1 MEDINRDCKMILKH
15 IKKCINAMDFDG
27 YTDAGIIGYFIKL
40 PFKRIHMNHFKEIE
54 YYTKRIIK
62 YTEENNIDIKIR

>member
-40 PFKRIHMNHFKEIE
+40 PFKRIHMNHIKEIE
-54 YYTKRIIK
+54 YYTKRII
-62 YTEENNIDIKIR
+62 

>member
-27 YTDAGIIGYFIKL
+27 YTDAGII
-40 PFKRIHMNHFKEIE
+40 
-54 YYTKRIIK
+54 
-62 YTEENNIDIKIR
+62 